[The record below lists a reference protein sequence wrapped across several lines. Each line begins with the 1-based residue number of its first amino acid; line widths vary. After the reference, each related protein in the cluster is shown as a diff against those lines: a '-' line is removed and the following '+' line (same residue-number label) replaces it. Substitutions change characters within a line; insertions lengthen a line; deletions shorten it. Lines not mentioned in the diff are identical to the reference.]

1 MEANDPEENELGD
14 ERLTRVVVA
23 NRNESAE
30 HMVKA
35 VFDDV
40 HEFAAGAPQHDDV
53 TMMIIKYG

>member
-1 MEANDPEENELGD
+1 M
-14 ERLTRVVVA
+14 VVA